1 MKVNIEFGATES
13 LVKCF
18 DNLKEAVFALVENGG
33 IDALPKSKEH
43 GTVRAIVNE
52 DGARIVK
59 KEQVFPPV
67 EDTTKEVME
76 TEPVKTLVEQ
86 LDLEPVKL
94 TEVDVR
100 EAMDACRKRIE
111 GEDYAT
117 NTKSE
122 GYKKY
127 HRELSK
133 QFKSIAMFLGAEK
146 PSMLPEGK
154 RYSFIEQT
162 KLLEVLEDGTIGTP
176 APY

>member
-18 DNLKEAVFALVENGG
+18 DNLKEAVFALVESGG

-59 KEQVFPPV
+59 KEVVFPPV

-111 GEDYAT
+111 GVDYAT

-133 QFKSIAMFLGAEK
+133 QFKNLAQLLEAEK
-146 PSMLPEGK
+146 PSMLTEEK
-154 RYSFIEQT
+154 RSTFIEQT
-162 KLLEVLEDGTIGTP
+162 KLLDVLEDGTIGTP
-176 APY
+176 APF